1 MKIIVIVKKNFDFI
15 ELESIIDLYKP
26 DHLHLFSFT
35 SKNNFELHNFAKNVL
50 KSLVLKFKK
59 RVLKIEESFF
69 YIDEIRNGKDVYNK
83 LSPFI
88 DGECIIGLP
97 LANSRFFVDSVKY
110 FNKNPNVVVCHLT
123 DSVLD
128 FIPRH
133 KYFFIKHKLSFF
145 NVFKCVVLYFKLI
158 NNLSHISF
166 SIFSNYSAFS
176 KKTIRI
182 KPNCSHSSVAREMI
196 DDVMPLLSK
205 AKNGILLIPT
215 PCVSVELLV
224 SHFKLHE
231 FIDRIII
238 SSKTGV
244 VTINNK
250 EHCANSPMSA
260 EQLLQTGY
268 ISEIYAGPSTAAF
281 YAKELNSNINTTIL
295 STYEQNKSYGFAHIG
310 WLKKQSIKYNI
321 KFLDLENSLS
331 SSNIKI

>member
-1 MKIIVIVKKNFDFI
+1 MKIIVIVKKHYDFI
-15 ELESIIDLYKP
+15 ELESIIDFYKP

-35 SKNNFELHNFAKNVL
+35 SKNNFELHNFAKTVL

-59 RVLKIEESFF
+59 KVLKIEESFF
-69 YIDEIRNGKDVYNK
+69 YMDEIRNGKDVYNK

-97 LANSRFFVDSVKY
+97 LANSRFFIDSVKY

-123 DSVLD
+123 DSILD

-133 KYFFIKHKLSFF
+133 KYFFIKHKLSFL
-145 NVFKCVVLYFKLI
+145 NIFKCVFLYLKLI
-158 NNLSHISF
+158 NNLSDISF

-176 KKTIRI
+176 KKTIKI
-182 KPNCSHSSVAREMI
+182 KPNRNHSNQAREMLDGVI
-196 DDVMPLLSK
+196 PLLSK

-215 PCVSVELLV
+215 QKVSAELLI

-231 FIDRIII
+231 FMGRIII
-238 SSKTGV
+238 SSKFGD
-244 VTINNK
+244 VTMNNK
-250 EHCANSPMSA
+250 KYWANSSISA
-260 EQLLQTGY
+260 EELLQTGY
-268 ISEIYAGPSTAAF
+268 ISEIYAGPSTAIF

-295 STYEQNKSYGFAHIG
+295 STYEQNKFYGYAHII

-321 KFLDLENSLS
+321 KFLDLKDSLS
-331 SSNIKI
+331 SSSNKI

>member
-35 SKNNFELHNFAKNVL
+35 SKNNFELHNFAKTVL

-123 DSVLD
+123 DSILD

-133 KYFFIKHKLSFF
+133 KYFFKKYKLSFL
-145 NVFKCVVLYFKLI
+145 NIFKCVFLYLKLI
-158 NNLSHISF
+158 NNLSDISF

-176 KKTIRI
+176 KKTIKI
-182 KPNCSHSSVAREMI
+182 KPNRNHSNQAREMLDGVI
-196 DDVMPLLSK
+196 PLLSK

-215 PCVSVELLV
+215 QKVSAELLI

-231 FIDRIII
+231 FMGRIII
-238 SSKTGV
+238 SSKFGD
-244 VTINNK
+244 VTMNNK
-250 EHCANSPMSA
+250 KYWANSSISA
-260 EQLLQTGY
+260 EELLQTGY
-268 ISEIYAGPSTAAF
+268 ISEIYAGPSTAIF

-295 STYEQNKSYGFAHIG
+295 STYEQNKFYGYAHIG
-310 WLKKQSIKYNI
+310 WLKKQSIRYNI

-331 SSNIKI
+331 SSSIKI